1 MIFCLQ
7 VPVTQT
13 VMTQPSVSYAQ
24 PQYSMP
30 STTYSYGG
38 AMPMYGTTGGY
49 VSSSGSQPPAPRA

>member
-1 MIFCLQ
+1 
-7 VPVTQT
+7 
-13 VMTQPSVSYAQ
+13 MTQPSVSYAQ